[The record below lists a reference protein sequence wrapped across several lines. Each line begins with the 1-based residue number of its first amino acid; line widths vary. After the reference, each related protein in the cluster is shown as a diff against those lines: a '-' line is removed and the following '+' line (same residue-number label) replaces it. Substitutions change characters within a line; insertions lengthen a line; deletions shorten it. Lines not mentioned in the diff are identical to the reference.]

1 MKTELFAICHQNLD
15 EKLSML
21 ENRLESLK
29 DARDNET
36 KSSAGDKFETGR
48 AMMQSEIDKCNGQ
61 LFQVR
66 QDKAKLKVLAK
77 TSVEDQVIPGAL
89 VETSTGKYLIAIGMG
104 KILYENKEYYGISA
118 QSPIG
123 KALLGKRVGDVYTF
137 RNRES
142 KILVMS

>member
-1 MKTELFAICHQNLD
+1 MKIELFAICHQKLS
-15 EKLSML
+15 EKLTIL

-48 AMMQSEIDKCNGQ
+48 AMMQAEIDKCNGQ

-66 QDKAKLKVLAK
+66 QDKAKLQVLAK

-89 VETSTGKYLIAIGMG
+89 VETNSGEYLITIGMG
-104 KILYENKEYYGISA
+104 KILLDNKEYYGISA

-123 KALLGKRVGDVYTF
+123 KALLGKRVGDTYTF
-137 RNRES
+137 RNKES
-142 KILVMS
+142 EILSIS